1 MEKIKVIVVDDHKL
15 VRESLSIM
23 LESAADIK
31 VTGSFCSGEELITCL
46 KDVDADVIV
55 MDIMLRGMSG
65 IEATRWVKER
75 NTKIRVI
82 LLSMGVNK
90 EFLSAGIQS
99 GIDGYLTKEVDIG
112 TVLQAIRQ
120 VCRGERY
127 FNEAITGLVFND
139 FIKKET
145 GIRLAQNGQSIT
157 DLTKREIEIFN
168 LVVSGKSNKE
178 IAADLCISAK
188 TVDTHKSHIFDKL
201 GVRNAAELVKYAIK
215 NGLMTE

>member
-1 MEKIKVIVVDDHKL
+1 MEKIKVIVVDGHRL
-15 VRESLSIM
+15 VRECVSVM
-23 LESAADIK
+23 LESTADIE

-46 KDVDADVIV
+46 KDVNVDVIL

-75 NTKIRVI
+75 NTKIRII
-82 LLSMGVNK
+82 LLSTGVNK

-99 GIDGYLTKEVDIG
+99 GIDGYLTKEADIG

-120 VCRGERY
+120 VWRGERY
-127 FNEAITGLVFND
+127 FNEAITGLVFDD

-145 GIRLAQNGQSIT
+145 GIRLSRNCQSIR

-178 IAADLCISAK
+178 IAIDLRISAK

-201 GVRNAAELVKYAIK
+201 GVRNAAELVKYAMK
-215 NGLMTE
+215 NGLVTE